1 MIFEL
6 YNINLQDVKDYHL
19 AIAPWIYDFI
29 PVISATLLGT
39 RPKVYEV
46 VKTDDH
52 LQQLLLNCYKRKEN
66 MKLWIIT
73 KEKPREE
80 SQQVSLVS
88 SNITNLRRARAVA
101 IKQVVVE
108 PLYWTES
115 SSMFRKRRRHLRSI
129 RERGEQHIELSD
141 DE

>member
-1 MIFEL
+1 
-6 YNINLQDVKDYHL
+6 
-19 AIAPWIYDFI
+19 
-29 PVISATLLGT
+29 
-39 RPKVYEV
+39 
-46 VKTDDH
+46 
-52 LQQLLLNCYKRKEN
+52 

-73 KEKPREE
+73 KEKLREE

-88 SNITNLRRARAVA
+88 SNITNLRRARAVV

-129 RERGEQHIELSD
+129 RERGEQYIKLPD
-141 DE
+141 DEEQEYDIGEEEFEEVQFTGEQSVDRVAEEMLQLQ